1 MSLRASSN
9 GHSAYPDHA
18 PASVAVDEAP
28 LPAEALEQLYV
39 GLVLA
44 ANGDTATLDAH
55 LRHISQSNDPATI
68 SLPDVMATTCKFRR
82 LAWELFHTEQHNADS
97 TFALMNELE
106 TLLEHTVEV
115 VSHAWMQT
123 AEHAIH
129 TRIEEAEFIAKS
141 MNEAIEQAD
150 RTAVQLSS
158 LNEISQRLSS
168 SLENVDHTEI
178 VSFVGSKLA
187 EILDVVH
194 ISIWMP
200 DEAQQQ
206 ATSDVVLYA
215 VQSWGREAHPVAG
228 LRLHA
233 VPDQPL
239 SDAVL
244 QSYMLSQTM
253 TCFDPLP
260 DPATQG
266 AWYQA
271 GCGVIALPLLVKDRA
286 IGVVVLQ
293 DSNASENLSSAHQD
307 TLRAVVNQAAIALDN
322 ARLYDQVRRFNS
334 DLEREI
340 KMRTGELQAEKDRL
354 STLHEI
360 AAEVSSTLDLDTLLH
375 TSLEALARITCVEYG
390 SIMLVDQETEHLVN
404 RAVLGQHEPNTF
416 TRFPLGKGVAGWV
429 AQHKKPA
436 LIPDITQ
443 DERWVALPGDETTR
457 KQRGSMISVPLIV
470 HNERLGVLTL
480 SHQQVNY
487 FNNDHLRL
495 LTASAGAIAIGI
507 HNANLYAAIVS
518 EMEHRSELLRRQ
530 QMETTK
536 IEAIL
541 QSISDGV
548 LVCDTEGNVLSTN
561 QACGSILQRSM
572 EDVLLANLHDILKSL
587 LGARVDDLP
596 LAELISH
603 PLGTNEQPRIFEST
617 VEVGMRIVR
626 LTLGPVLK
634 EDGELIGALLM
645 LRDTTREVESDRLK
659 TEFIGTMSHEL
670 RTPMTSI
677 KGFTQLLVMGSLG
690 PVNDT
695 QREFLNT
702 IQTNAERMIS
712 IINDVL
718 ELTKIETGS
727 IDLEVRE
734 LHLAEALSGAVSELQ
749 TMADKREHTL
759 TINIPP
765 GLPRVRADAAR
776 LHQILFNLVS
786 NGIKYTEKGGEIV
799 LDAHEAVLEELPEP
813 VRDCVL
819 SDRRYTQ
826 IDVRDTGVGI
836 APHELDKVFERF
848 YRTENPLKVEAG
860 GTGLGLSLTRPLVE
874 LLGGRIWVESTPGE
888 GTTFS
893 FILPAVDAR

>member
-1 MSLRASSN
+1 
-9 GHSAYPDHA
+9 
-18 PASVAVDEAP
+18 
-28 LPAEALEQLYV
+28 
-39 GLVLA
+39 
-44 ANGDTATLDAH
+44 
-55 LRHISQSNDPATI
+55 
-68 SLPDVMATTCKFRR
+68 MA
-82 LAWELFHTEQHNADS
+82 
-97 TFALMNELE
+97 ELE
-106 TLLEHTVEV
+106 RVLEHTIDVLAR
-115 VSHAWMQT
+115 AWT
-123 AEHAIH
+123 SAAEGAIN

-150 RTAVQLSS
+150 ETAVQLSS

-178 VSFVGSKLA
+178 ISFVGSKLA
-187 EILDVVH
+187 DILKATH
-194 ISIWMP
+194 ISMWMP

-206 ATSDVVLYA
+206 QTSEVVLYA
-215 VQSWGREAHPVAG
+215 VQSWGEEAHPVAG
-228 LRLHA
+228 MRLQGTPHEM
-233 VPDQPL
+233 L
-239 SDAVL
+239 SDDIVL
-244 QSYMLSQTM
+244 QSYMWSKAVTA
-253 TCFDPLP
+253 FDPLP

-266 AWYQA
+266 VWYQPR
-271 GCGVIALPLLVKDRA
+271 CGVMVLPLLVKDRA

-293 DSNASENLSSAHQD
+293 DTNPAQTLSSAHQD
-307 TLRAVVNQAAIALDN
+307 TLRAIVNQAAIALDN
-322 ARLYDQVRRFNS
+322 ARLYDHVRRFNLN
-334 DLEREI
+334 LEREI
-340 KMRTGELQAEKDRL
+340 DLRTHQLQAEKDRL

-360 AAEVSSTLDLDTLLH
+360 AAEVSSTLDLDTLLR
-375 TSLEALARITCVEYG
+375 TSLDALARITRVEYG
-390 SIMLVDQETEHLVN
+390 SIMLVDPETEHLVN
-404 RAVLGQHEPNTF
+404 RAVLGQSEPNTF

-443 DERWVALPGDETTR
+443 DERWVPLPGDESNR
-457 KQRGSMISVPLIV
+457 KRGGSMISVPLIV

-480 SHQQVNY
+480 SHEEANY
-487 FNNDHLRL
+487 FNDDHLRL

-518 EMEHRSELLRRQ
+518 EMEYRSDLLRRQ

-541 QSISDGV
+541 QSIADGV

-561 QACGSILQRSM
+561 QACGSILQRDV
-572 EDVLLANLHDILKSL
+572 EDLVLSNLHDVLKTL
-587 LGARVDDLP
+587 LGNRVDDLP
-596 LAELISH
+596 LDELISH
-603 PLGTNEQPRIFEST
+603 PLGTNDQPRIFESI

-727 IDLEVRE
+727 IDLEVRQ
-734 LHLAEALSGAVSELQ
+734 LHLAEALSGVVGELQ
-749 TMADKREHTL
+749 AMADKREHTL

-765 GLPRVRADAAR
+765 GLPLVRADAAR
-776 LHQILFNLVS
+776 LHQVLFNLVS
-786 NGIKYTEKGGEIV
+786 NGIKYTELGGEIV
-799 LDAHEAVLEELPEP
+799 VEAREAALEELPEH

-819 SDRRYTQ
+819 SDRRYMQ

-836 APHELDKVFERF
+836 AAHELETVFDRF

-860 GTGLGLSLTRPLVE
+860 GTGLGLSLAKPLVE
-874 LLGGRIWVESTPGE
+874 LLGGRIWVVSAPGE
-888 GTTFS
+888 GSTFS
-893 FILPAVDAR
+893 FILPAV